1 MKGKLLKDLSANTL
15 QMIINQ
21 VCGLVIFYVLSV
33 FFSKSDFG
41 EINWSLAIL
50 LTAFSILSLGID
62 QVVVK
67 KIAEGTSP
75 QIMLSVY
82 FLHVLLTGVLF
93 YLALLLVHFVF
104 PGFHHQLL
112 LFLGVGKLMIFLA
125 SPFKQL
131 TNGLEKF
138 RLLLY
143 MSVCSNIVRSSL
155 LIVFAFWG
163 SLSLSIVVII
173 FITGDIAEFIL
184 SFALTKKILKIPL
197 TVNVSK
203 TKYFNLVKESLP
215 QAGVVIFT
223 SAIARFDW
231 IFLGI
236 LASNVALAE
245 YSFAFKV
252 FEVASLPL
260 LVIAPILIPRFTRI
274 FHPSSPPDLAAKQS
288 ALVILFR
295 FEMIISSLVALTLN
309 ILWVPLIDY
318 ITHNKYG
325 AVNRNTIFI
334 LSACMPFIYANNFL
348 WTVNFAKGR
357 LKMIFY
363 IFLSTFLVNV
373 IFDIILIPGFGGQG
387 AAIAYLLAVAT
398 QFLLF
403 RIKTNIDSFTKNDY
417 AILICP
423 LAALVSGILVNQFIT
438 DTTAA
443 LFVSIVFFFFLL
455 IISRQILLH
464 DWSHV
469 KRITEF

>member
-21 VCGLVIFYVLSV
+21 VCGLLIFYVLSV
-33 FFSKSDFG
+33 FFSKNDFG

-62 QVVVK
+62 QLVVK
-67 KIAEGTSP
+67 KIAEGISP
-75 QIMLSVY
+75 QKILSVY
-82 FLHVLLTGVLF
+82 FLHVLLTGCFF
-93 YLALLLVHFVF
+93 YLSLLLLHFIF

-112 LFLGVGKLMIFLA
+112 LFLGLGKLMIFFA

-138 RLLLY
+138 KLLLY
-143 MSVCSNIVRSSL
+143 MSICSNIVRSFL

-163 SLSLSIVVII
+163 SLSLSLVIII
-173 FITGDIAEFIL
+173 FIIGDTAEFIL
-184 SFALTKKILKIPL
+184 SFVLNKTVLKIPL
-197 TVNVSK
+197 TATVSK
-203 TKYFNLVKESLP
+203 TSYFNILKESLP

-236 LASNVALAE
+236 LASNIALAE

-274 FHPSSPPDLAAKQS
+274 FRFRTPPDIAAKQRVL
-288 ALVILFR
+288 AILFK
-295 FEMIISSLVALTLN
+295 FEMIISSLVALVLN
-309 ILWVPLIDY
+309 ILWVPVIDY

-325 AVNRNTIFI
+325 AVNSYTIFI
-334 LSACMPFIYANNFL
+334 LSACMPFVYANNFL
-348 WTVNFAKGR
+348 WTLNFAKGK
-357 LKMIFY
+357 LKMIFF

-373 IFDIILIPGFGGQG
+373 ICDIILIPRFGGEG
-387 AAIAYLLAVAT
+387 AAAGYFLAIAM
-398 QFLLF
+398 QFFLF
-403 RIKTNIDSFTKNDY
+403 SIKTNIDSFNKKNY
-417 AILICP
+417 TILICP
-423 LAALVSGILVNQFIT
+423 LVAFISGILSNYFIEET
-438 DTTAA
+438 VAA
-443 LFVSIVFFFFLL
+443 LFVSIILFFFLL
-455 IISRQILLH
+455 IISRQIIPQDLLEIKH
-464 DWSHV
+464 LG
-469 KRITEF
+469 TF

>member
-1 MKGKLLKDLSANTL
+1 MKGKLLKDLSANSL

-21 VCGLVIFYVLSV
+21 LCGLVIFYVLSF
-33 FFSKSDFG
+33 FFSKNDFG

-62 QVVVK
+62 QLVVK
-67 KIAEGTSP
+67 KIAEGISP

-82 FLHVLLTGVLF
+82 FLHVLLTGCLF

-104 PGFHHQLL
+104 PGFNHQLL
-112 LFLGVGKLMIFLA
+112 LFLGLGKLMVFFA

-138 RLLLY
+138 RVLLY
-143 MSVCSNIVRSSL
+143 MSVCSNIVRSIL

-163 SLSLSIVVII
+163 SLSLSLVIII
-173 FITGDIAEFIL
+173 FITGDTAEFIL
-184 SFALTKKILKIPL
+184 SLVLSKMVLKIPL
-197 TVNVSK
+197 TITVSK
-203 TKYFNLVKESLP
+203 TSYFNLLKESLP

-236 LASNVALAE
+236 LASNIVLAE

-274 FHPSSPPDLAAKQS
+274 FHSPSPPDLAAKQRV
-288 ALVILFR
+288 LVILFR
-295 FEMIISSLVALTLN
+295 FEMVISSLVALVLN
-309 ILWVPLIDY
+309 ILWVPVIDY
-318 ITHNKYG
+318 ITQNKYG
-325 AVNRNTIFI
+325 SVNRNTIFI

-348 WTVNFAKGR
+348 WTVNFAKGKF
-357 LKMIFY
+357 KMIFY
-363 IFLSTFLVNV
+363 IFLSTFLINV
-373 IFDIILIPGFGGQG
+373 IFDVILIPGFGGEG
-387 AAIAYLLAVAT
+387 AAAGYFLAVST
-398 QFLLF
+398 QFFLF
-403 RIKTNIDSFTKNDY
+403 SIKTNIDSFRKNNY

-423 LAALVSGILVNQFIT
+423 LVAFVSGMLSNYFIT
-438 DTTAA
+438 NTVAA

-455 IISRQILLH
+455 IISRQIILR
-464 DWSHV
+464 DWLEI
-469 KRITEF
+469 KRLTTF

>member
-1 MKGKLLKDLSANTL
+1 MNGKLLKDLSANTL
-15 QMIINQ
+15 QMIITQ
-21 VCGLVIFYVLSV
+21 VCGLIIFYVLSV
-33 FFSKSDFG
+33 FFSKNDFG

-62 QVVVK
+62 QLVVK
-67 KIAEGTSP
+67 KIAEGISP
-75 QIMLSVY
+75 PIMLSVY
-82 FLHVLLTGVLF
+82 FLHVMLTGCLF
-93 YLALLLVHFVF
+93 YLALLLVHFAF

-112 LFLGVGKLMIFLA
+112 LFLGIGKLMIFFA

-131 TNGLEKF
+131 ANGLEKF

-143 MSVCSNIVRSSL
+143 MSVCSNIVRSIL
-155 LIVFAFWG
+155 LIVFAFLG
-163 SLSLSIVVII
+163 NLSLPLVVII
-173 FITGDIAEFIL
+173 FIGGDVCEFIL
-184 SFALTKKILKIPL
+184 SLALSKIILKIPL
-197 TVNVSK
+197 TVTVSK
-203 TKYFNLVKESLP
+203 TSYLNLLKESLP

-236 LASNVALAE
+236 LASNIALAE

-274 FHPSSPPDLAAKQS
+274 FHPSSTADLSAKQS
-288 ALVILFR
+288 ALAVLFR
-295 FEMIISSLVALTLN
+295 FEMIVSSLVALVLN
-309 ILWVPLIDY
+309 ILWVPVIDH

-348 WTVNFAKGR
+348 WTVNFAKGK

-373 IFDIILIPGFGGQG
+373 IIDIILIPGFGGEG
-387 AAIAYLLAVAT
+387 AAIGYLLAVAT
-398 QFLLF
+398 QFFLF
-403 RIKTNIDSFTKNDY
+403 RIKTNIDSFRKNDH

-423 LAALVSGILVNQFIT
+423 LAAFVSGILVNQFIA
-438 DTTAA
+438 DTVAA
-443 LFVSIVFFFFLL
+443 LFTSIVSFFFLL
-455 IISRQILLH
+455 IFSRQIILGN
-464 DWSHV
+464 WSHI